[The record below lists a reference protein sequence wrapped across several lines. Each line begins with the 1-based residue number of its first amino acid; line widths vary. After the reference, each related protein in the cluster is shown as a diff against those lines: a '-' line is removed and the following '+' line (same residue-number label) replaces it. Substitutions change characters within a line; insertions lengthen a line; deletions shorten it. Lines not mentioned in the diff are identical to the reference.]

1 MLLEAEDLAAE
12 VPSGLVVADDDLGR
26 QGSELAPAPTS
37 DGVPTSAG
45 LTYCAAAGML
55 AAGAIASVAWT
66 IFLGWVVAKSL
77 ARI

>member
-1 MLLEAEDLAAE
+1 MLVEAHDLAAE
-12 VPSGLVVADDDLGR
+12 AHGGLVVPDDDLGR
-26 QGSELAPAPTS
+26 QGSELDPAPTS
-37 DGVPTSAG
+37 DGVPTSVG

-77 ARI
+77 ALI